1 MNLED
6 KVAELEEAVADLEA
20 IQDINDQLQE
30 DSRELEMQLRE
41 ELDIVNANM
50 REVRIKE
57 KLIHFVVKPVTRLGL
72 DPPKIFLK
80 VESNV
85 FKFANQKIHLYFN
98 PPLYSILKKIS
109 YCL

>member
-41 ELDIVNANM
+41 ELDMANANM
-50 REVRIKE
+50 REVRI
-57 KLIHFVVKPVTRLGL
+57 I
-72 DPPKIFLK
+72 KIL
-80 VESNV
+80 N
-85 FKFANQKIHLYFN
+85 LYYN
-98 PPLYSILKKIS
+98 D
-109 YCL
+109 